1 MNEPSKTIQVSPSAE
16 LNGSLTVPGDKS
28 VGHRALMLGAL
39 CEGVTE
45 IENVPDGAD
54 NHSTRHVLRSL
65 GVQIEEPSLG
75 VVRVHGRREQGLKEP
90 DGPLDCGNSG
100 TTMRL
105 MAGLLAGQ
113 SVAPTL
119 TGDESLSRRPMARI
133 ISPLTFM
140 GAKIEALGDGDT
152 APLRLD
158 MGAAVQ
164 GTQYQ
169 SPVASAQVKSA
180 VLLAG
185 LRSSEDTV
193 VVEPAPSRD
202 HTERLLRYLG
212 FRVESSPNYLQPDND
227 EAYVRLFR
235 PAVRVPRAR
244 PIVVPGDISSAA
256 FFLVAAA
263 LIDGSDLTLKNI
275 STNPTRT
282 GILDVL
288 QRMGVPVEML
298 DRRILPGNE
307 PVADLRIR
315 GDRSALTGIRIDGD
329 LIPRAIDELPII
341 AVLATAAR
349 GETVIAG
356 AGELRVKESDRIK
369 TTCGL
374 LDAAGAAVVEEDD
387 GLKIAGG
394 CALSAFSFHA
404 AGDHRLAMAA
414 AVAALTADGPCEV
427 QGAEACA
434 VSYPSFFEDLAKL
447 TENGA

>member
-1 MNEPSKTIQVSPSAE
+1 MSENNKAVVVVPSAS
-16 LNGSLTVPGDKS
+16 LTGSLTVPGDKS
-28 VGHRALMLGAL
+28 VGHRALMLGAI
-39 CEGVTE
+39 CDGVTE

-54 NHSTRHVLRSL
+54 NHSTRQVLRAL
-65 GVQIEEPSLG
+65 GVQIDEPSLG
-75 VVRVHGRREQGLKEP
+75 VIRVHGRRKQGLMKP
-90 DGPLDCGNSG
+90 SAPLDCGNSG

-113 SVAPTL
+113 AVPATL
-119 TGDESLSRRPMARI
+119 IGDESLSARPMARI
-133 ISPLTFM
+133 IAPLTFM
-140 GAKIEALGDGDT
+140 GAKIEAVGHGGR
-152 APLRLD
+152 APLSLKS
-158 MGAAVQ
+158 GAAVQ
-164 GTQYQ
+164 GAQYQ

-185 LRSSEDTV
+185 LRSEEDTV

-212 FRVESSPNYLQPDND
+212 FRVESSPNYLQPDNE

-235 PAVRVPRAR
+235 PSVRVPRAR

-263 LIDGSDLTLKNI
+263 LIDGSDLTLKNVSI
-275 STNPTRT
+275 NPTRT

-288 QRMGVPVEML
+288 QRMGVPVEL
-298 DRRILPGNE
+298 LHRSILPGNE

-315 GDRSALTGIRIDGD
+315 GDRSVLTGIRIDGD

-341 AVLATAAR
+341 AVLAAAAQ
-349 GETVIAG
+349 GETVIAD
-356 AGELRVKESDRIK
+356 AAELRVKESDRIK
-369 TTCGL
+369 TTCAL
-374 LDAAGAAVVEEDD
+374 LSAAGATVVEEED
-387 GLKIAGG
+387 GLRIAGG
-394 CALSAFSFHA
+394 STPKAFSFHA

-427 QGAEACA
+427 LGAEACA
-434 VSYPSFFEDLAKL
+434 VSYPSFFDDLAKL
-447 TENGA
+447 TVNGR